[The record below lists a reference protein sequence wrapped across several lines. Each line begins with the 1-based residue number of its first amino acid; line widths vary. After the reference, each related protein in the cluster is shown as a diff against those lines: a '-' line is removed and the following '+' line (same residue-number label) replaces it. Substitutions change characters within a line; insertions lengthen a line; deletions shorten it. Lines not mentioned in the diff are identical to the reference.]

1 MIVSIIIVLIVALV
15 VVAVWV
21 NAMQQYKVKQEVE
34 RRQDLAKHKRIIEE
48 TESVLMNSS
57 NIPMSKSIIAVM
69 QKRIYDS
76 LKSMS
81 ELSPTSKE
89 IKSRLSEAKER
100 VSNPQT
106 GDSPSSE
113 KIVIPDNEKQIIG
126 LVQGIKKLRN
136 LLRSEHSKAR
146 VDTQIFLSE
155 DKRLE
160 KIQLKINI
168 DSQVKRGNAA
178 RAANML
184 GSARQ
189 YFEKALNTLNS
200 VSYTDEYISEKK
212 AELEGFL
219 SEITTDLKATN
230 ATDAKKKAEQ
240 EKDDLDV
247 LFAPKKKW

>member
-1 MIVSIIIVLIVALV
+1 M
-15 VVAVWV
+15 
-21 NAMQQYKVKQEVE
+21 
-34 RRQDLAKHKRIIEE
+34 
-48 TESVLMNSS
+48 
-57 NIPMSKSIIAVM
+57 
-69 QKRIYDS
+69 
-76 LKSMS
+76 
-81 ELSPTSKE
+81 
-89 IKSRLSEAKER
+89 
-100 VSNPQT
+100 
-106 GDSPSSE
+106 
-113 KIVIPDNEKQIIG
+113 
-126 LVQGIKKLRN
+126 
-136 LLRSEHSKAR
+136 LRSEHSKAR

-200 VSYTDEYISEKK
+200 VSYTDEYISAKK

>member
-81 ELSPTSKE
+81 ELSPSSKE
-89 IKSRLSEAKER
+89 IKSRLSEATER

-126 LVQGIKKLRN
+126 LVQGIKK
-136 LLRSEHSKAR
+136 
-146 VDTQIFLSE
+146 VTQLASF
-155 DKRLE
+155 
-160 KIQLKINI
+160 
-168 DSQVKRGNAA
+168 
-178 RAANML
+178 
-184 GSARQ
+184 
-189 YFEKALNTLNS
+189 
-200 VSYTDEYISEKK
+200 
-212 AELEGFL
+212 
-219 SEITTDLKATN
+219 
-230 ATDAKKKAEQ
+230 
-240 EKDDLDV
+240 
-247 LFAPKKKW
+247 

>member
-21 NAMQQYKVKQEVE
+21 NAMQQHKEKQEVE
-34 RRQDLAKHKRIIEE
+34 RRQELAKHKKIIED
-48 TESVLMNSS
+48 TEAILMNSS
-57 NIPMSKSIIAVM
+57 NIPMSKLLIAVM
-69 QKRIYDS
+69 QKRIHDS
-76 LKSMS
+76 LKSMA

-89 IKSRLSEAKER
+89 IKNRLREAAEK
-100 VSNPQT
+100 VTNPQT
-106 GDSPSSE
+106 AEGSTSE
-113 KIVIPDNEKQIIG
+113 KVVLPDNEKQIIS

-136 LLRSEHSKAR
+136 LLRSEHSKGR

-160 KIQLKINI
+160 KLQLRINI

-178 RAANML
+178 RSANML

-200 VSYTDEYISEKK
+200 VTHTDEYVTAKR
-212 AELEGFL
+212 AELEDSL
-219 SEITTDLKATN
+219 EEITKELKVTN
-230 ATDAKKKAEQ
+230 ATDAKKKAAEEQ
-240 EKDDLDV
+240 NELDV